1 MNKPEGNVFAPET
14 LVDPFDYYRAI
25 HDAGVEIELLE
36 GMNTYVVYSYDLC
49 NEALGKPEI
58 YSNDFSVLMG
68 READEEIQAILAEG
82 WPDVPTLLTADH
94 PVHTRNRKLVNLAFS
109 SPREVNAIEADMRT
123 KSIELIEAF
132 ADKGACEFVEAFAVP
147 LPVAMIAGQ
156 IGLDD
161 NPRQVKEWS
170 DAAVD
175 RFSQMVDHDRK
186 LECARSL
193 VEFQHYMKAKID
205 DRRANGGDDLLTD
218 LVEARVEGET
228 PLTDPEIMSIMQ
240 QFMVAGNETT
250 TSTLAGGL
258 LQLIRNPDQMAK
270 ARAAAG
276 GRDPKLIGNLV
287 EEALRYETPT
297 AGMWRIVKAD
307 TELGGTKI
315 PAGSVV
321 QLRYAAANRD
331 PKKFPIPTHSTSP
344 APMPARI
351 SPSARGR
358 TCAWAICSAA
368 RKCWS
373 PLTSCSNGL
382 MNLRWPTRTKSA
394 SCPISCCAASPACRS
409 PLPGKPEPHEFRP
422 VRRTGNVR
430 CLGPALCRAGRC
442 GRAAAAA
449 PVAHR
454 L

>member
-14 LVDPFDYYRAI
+14 LIDPFDYYRAI
-25 HDAGVEIELLE
+25 HEAGIAVEHLE
-36 GMNTYVVYSYDLC
+36 EMNTYVVYSYDLC
-49 NEALGKPEI
+49 SEAAANPEVF
-58 YSNDFSVLMG
+58 SNDFTALMG

-82 WPDVPTLLTADH
+82 WPDLPTLLTADH

-109 SPREVNAIEADMRT
+109 APRVNAIEADMRA

-132 ADKGACEFVEAFAVP
+132 AAKGECEFVEEFAVP

-161 NPRQVKEWS
+161 DPKRVKRWS

-175 RFSQMVDHDRK
+175 RFSQMVDHQRK

-193 VEFQHYMKAKID
+193 VEFQHYMKGLID
-205 DRRANGGDDLLTD
+205 DRRANGGNDLLTD

-228 PLTDPEIMSIMQ
+228 PLSDPEIMSLMQ

-270 ARAAAG
+270 AKAAAG
-276 GRDPKLIGNLV
+276 GRDPKVIMNLV

-331 PKKFPIPTHSTSP
+331 PRKFPDPDKFDIERANARTHLSFGKGPHMCVGNMLSRKEMLVAFDELLERLDNFAIADEDGIKVLP
-344 APMPARI
+344 NILLRGVAR
-351 SPSARGR
+351 
-358 TCAWAICSAA
+358 
-368 RKCWS
+368 
-373 PLTSCSNGL
+373 L
-382 MNLRWPTRTKSA
+382 
-394 SCPISCCAASPACRS
+394 PIIFTQKA
-409 PLPGKPEPHEFRP
+409 
-422 VRRTGNVR
+422 
-430 CLGPALCRAGRC
+430 
-442 GRAAAAA
+442 
-449 PVAHR
+449 
-454 L
+454 

>member
-14 LVDPFDYYRAI
+14 LIDPFDYYRAI
-25 HDAGVEIELLE
+25 HDAGIAIEHLE
-36 GMNTYVVYSYDLC
+36 GMNTWVVYSYDLC
-49 NEALGKPEI
+49 SEAAANPEVF
-58 YSNDFSVLMG
+58 SNDFTALMG
-68 READEEIQAILAEG
+68 READEDIQAILSEG
-82 WPDVPTLLTADH
+82 WPDLPTLLTADH

-109 SPREVNAIEADMRT
+109 APRVNAIEADMRT

-132 ADKGACEFVEAFAVP
+132 ADRGECEFVEEFGVP

-161 NPRQVKEWS
+161 DPARVKRWS

-175 RFSQMVDHDRK
+175 RFSQMVDHERK

-193 VEFQHYMKAKID
+193 VEFQHYIKGLID
-205 DRRANGGDDLLTD
+205 DRRANGGNDLLTD

-228 PLTDPEIMSIMQ
+228 PLIDPEIMSLMQ

-270 ARAAAG
+270 AKAAAG
-276 GRDPKLIGNLV
+276 GRDPKLLGNLV

-307 TELGGTKI
+307 TELGGMAI
-315 PAGSVV
+315 PAGAVV

-331 PKKFPIPTHSTSP
+331 PKKFPDPDKFDIDRTNARTHLSFGKGPHMCVGNMLSRKEMVVAFDELLERLDNFAVP
-344 APMPARI
+344 DESAIRIMPNI
-351 SPSARGR
+351 LLRGV
-358 TCAWAICSAA
+358 THLPITFT
-368 RKCWS
+368 RK
-373 PLTSCSNGL
+373 
-382 MNLRWPTRTKSA
+382 A
-394 SCPISCCAASPACRS
+394 
-409 PLPGKPEPHEFRP
+409 
-422 VRRTGNVR
+422 
-430 CLGPALCRAGRC
+430 
-442 GRAAAAA
+442 
-449 PVAHR
+449 
-454 L
+454 

>member
-14 LVDPFDYYRAI
+14 LIDPFDYYRAI
-25 HDAGVEIELLE
+25 HEAGIAIEHLE
-36 GMNTYVVYSYDLC
+36 GMKTYVVYSYDLC
-49 NEALGKPEI
+49 SEATTKPEI
-58 YSNDFSVLMG
+58 FSNDFTALMG
-68 READEEIQAILAEG
+68 READEDIQAILAEG
-82 WPDVPTLLTADH
+82 WPDLPTLLTADH

-109 SPREVNAIEADMRT
+109 APRVNAIEADMRT
-123 KSIELIEAF
+123 KSIDLIESF
-132 ADKGACEFVEAFAVP
+132 ADRGTCEFVEEFGVP

-161 NPRQVKEWS
+161 DPKRVKRWS

-193 VEFQHYMKAKID
+193 VEFQHYMKGLID
-205 DRRANGGDDLLTD
+205 DRRANGGNDLLTD

-228 PLTDPEIMSIMQ
+228 PLSDPEIMSLMQ

-270 ARAAAG
+270 AKAAAG
-276 GRDPKLIGNLV
+276 GRDPKVIGNLV

-297 AGMWRIVKAD
+297 AGMWRIVKQD
-307 TELGGTKI
+307 TELGGVAI

-331 PKKFPIPTHSTSP
+331 PKRFPDPDRFDIDRANARTHMSFGKGPHMCVGNMLSRKEMLVAFDELLERLDNFAVP
-344 APMPARI
+344 DESAIRI
-351 SPSARGR
+351 LPNILLRGV
-358 TCAWAICSAA
+358 THLPITFT
-368 RKCWS
+368 RK
-373 PLTSCSNGL
+373 
-382 MNLRWPTRTKSA
+382 A
-394 SCPISCCAASPACRS
+394 
-409 PLPGKPEPHEFRP
+409 
-422 VRRTGNVR
+422 
-430 CLGPALCRAGRC
+430 
-442 GRAAAAA
+442 
-449 PVAHR
+449 
-454 L
+454 